1 MSRNQDVHRKGLEG
15 PQPEERTRP
24 VGRRNTQ
31 GIRVDPD
38 IEAERPPRRTI
49 ISAYVENEPGVLARV
64 SGLFHRRQYN
74 IESLTVGPTQNE
86 GYSRITLVIE
96 EPDPSIDQAKKQL
109 NKLLPVVH
117 VRELDDE
124 NPVARELVILKVDGD
139 EPDKVQAITEMY
151 NGETLDAGPR
161 TITVQITGDEGKID
175 DAIDAYEQFG
185 IREIARTGQAALA
198 RGEEETARVD
208 ERHT

>member
-1 MSRNQDVHRKGLEG
+1 MSRNQNVRRQGLEG
-15 PQPEERTRP
+15 PRPEERSRP
-24 VGRRNTQ
+24 VGRRNEQ
-31 GIRVDPD
+31 GIRIDPD
-38 IEAERPPRRTI
+38 VEAERPPRRTI

-86 GYSRITLVIE
+86 GYSRITLVVE
-96 EPDPSIDQAKKQL
+96 EPDPSIDQIKKQL

-117 VRELDDE
+117 VRELDE

-139 EPDKVQAITEMY
+139 EPDKVQAITQMY
-151 NGETLDAGPR
+151 DGETLDAGPR
-161 TITVQITGDEGKID
+161 TITVQITGNEGRID

-198 RGEEETARVD
+198 RGEEETARVS
-208 ERHT
+208 EEHT

>member
-1 MSRNQDVHRKGLEG
+1 MSRRQNVDREGLEG
-15 PQPEERTRP
+15 PRPEERQRP
-24 VGRRNTQ
+24 IGRRNSQ
-31 GIRVDPD
+31 GIRIDPEV
-38 IEAERPPRRTI
+38 EAEPEPRRTT

-64 SGLFHRRQYN
+64 SGLFHRRQFN

-86 GYSRITLVIE
+86 GYSRITLVVE
-96 EPDPSIDQAKKQL
+96 EPDPGIDQIQKQL
-109 NKLLPVVH
+109 EKVIPVIH
-117 VRELDDE
+117 VRELDQ

-151 NGETLDAGPR
+151 DGEALDAGPR
-161 TITVQITGDEGKID
+161 TVTVQITGSEEKID
-175 DAIDAYEQFG
+175 DAIDAFAQFN

>member
-1 MSRNQDVHRKGLEG
+1 MSRNQDVHRNGLEG
-15 PQPEERTRP
+15 PEPEERTRP
-24 VGRRNTQ
+24 VGRRNKQ

-38 IEAERPPRRTI
+38 VEAEHEPRRTI
-49 ISAYVENEPGVLARV
+49 ISAYVKDEPGVLARV
-64 SGLFHRRQYN
+64 SGLFHRRQFN

-96 EPDPSIDQAKKQL
+96 EPEPGIDQAKKQL

-117 VRELDDE
+117 VRELDAE
-124 NPVARELVILKVDGD
+124 PVARELVILKVNGE

-151 NGETLDAGPR
+151 GGETLDAGPR

-185 IREIARTGQAALA
+185 ILEIARTGQAALA
-198 RGEEETARVD
+198 RGEEETAVVD
-208 ERHT
+208 ETHT